1 VEAITSLKLLHQ
13 RTRGFDMNHSNS
25 IRVLF
30 IYIGICLIC
39 VCPARGQETVEVGS
53 SCTGRSK
60 LPQALLCAEG
70 YVIDCLNATNVREAL
85 YCAASELQKADN
97 ELNRLYQRVLKNLD
111 RPNDEDADYH
121 GARRALTEGQ
131 RAWVK
136 FKKADC
142 EVPGYLNLKG
152 SSQSNEMIACE
163 LKNTKNRI
171 ADLNTYFVP

>member
-1 VEAITSLKLLHQ
+1 MIHPI
-13 RTRGFDMNHSNS
+13 S

-39 VCPARGQETVEVGS
+39 LCPAMGQETVEVGS
-53 SCTGRSK
+53 NCTERSK
-60 LPQALLCAEG
+60 LPQALLCADG
-70 YVIDCLNATNVREAL
+70 HVIDCLNATNAREEL
-85 YCAASELQKADN
+85 YCAASELQKVDN
-97 ELNRLYQRVLKNLD
+97 ELNRLYQRALRRLD
-111 RPNDEDADYH
+111 RPNDEYADYH

-152 SSQSNEMIACE
+152 SSQSNEMVSCE
-163 LKNTKNRI
+163 LKHTKNRI
-171 ADLNTYFVP
+171 VDLSAYSVQ